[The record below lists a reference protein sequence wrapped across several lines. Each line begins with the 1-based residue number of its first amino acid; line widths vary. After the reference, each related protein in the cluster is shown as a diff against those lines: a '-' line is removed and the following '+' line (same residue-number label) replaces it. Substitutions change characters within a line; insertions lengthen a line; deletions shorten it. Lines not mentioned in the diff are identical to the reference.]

1 MSAKQIAIA
10 SESVAAAKLTY
21 CGNVCDH
28 HSPQRIG
35 ETGTACGETDRVF
48 WSAFSHSRHLGIL
61 YPHLRSTESSTKS
74 ASF

>member
-1 MSAKQIAIA
+1 MSVKQIAIA
-10 SESVAAAKLTY
+10 SRSVAAAKLTD

-35 ETGTACGETDRVF
+35 ETETACGETDRVF
-48 WSAFSHSRHLGIL
+48 ESAFSHSRHLRTPH
-61 YPHLRSTESSTKS
+61 PHLRSTESSTKS